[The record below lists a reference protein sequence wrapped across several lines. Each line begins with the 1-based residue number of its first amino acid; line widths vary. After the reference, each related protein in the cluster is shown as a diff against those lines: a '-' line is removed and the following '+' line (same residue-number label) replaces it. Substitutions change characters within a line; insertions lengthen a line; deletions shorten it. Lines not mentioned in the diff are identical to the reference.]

1 MLTTITRRK
10 QALWHPFHGKQECIL
25 FYYTPMLLNMFFLSM
40 HASAG
45 STELTWVTSLK
56 LRTSYLNSSR
66 SRKGINLEFN
76 CGTTVH
82 SEQYIPPTPLVSFF
96 SKSSLIEQFQNPAS
110 LKPTRVGPL
119 APWHL
124 GAGSAANLCAGFGL
138 RSSTGWA
145 RQALGSS
152 STHRAVLYRFTVP
165 DRKFHMQIK
174 VVSF

>member
-10 QALWHPFHGKQECIL
+10 QALWQPFHGKRECIL

-96 SKSSLIEQFQNPAS
+96 SKSTLIEQFQNPAS
-110 LKPTRVGPL
+110 LKPTQVGPL

-124 GAGSAANLCAGFGL
+124 GAGSAANLCAGSGL
-138 RSSTGWA
+138 RSSTGW
-145 RQALGSS
+145 LGRSLGAAP
-152 STHRAVLYRFTVP
+152 RTVQCCIASLSLTANFIC
-165 DRKFHMQIK
+165 KSK
-174 VVSF
+174 